1 MDFPVQVGASIWAL
15 VAKNVDD
22 LLFLMIFFANRR
34 FPVSNCS
41 LAIHWNGVAHRRHSL
56 RFTHCFGGVP
66 SNLIGLVG
74 LFPIAIGI
82 KELLEL
88 CKNNENDKDDEELHR

>member
-1 MDFPVQVGASIWAL
+1 MDFPVQVGASIWAF

-22 LLFLMIFFANRR
+22 LLFLMIFFANRG

-41 LAIHWNGVAHRRHSL
+41 LAIHWNGVAHRRQSL
-56 RFTHCFGGVP
+56 RSTHCFGGVT
-66 SNLIGLVG
+66 SNLIGLVR

>member
-1 MDFPVQVGASIWAL
+1 MNKHIKIPFS
-15 VAKNVDD
+15 
-22 LLFLMIFFANRR
+22 M
-34 FPVSNCS
+34 
-41 LAIHWNGVAHRRHSL
+41 
-56 RFTHCFGGVP
+56 P

-88 CKNNENDKDDEELHR
+88 CKNKQNDKDDEELHRDNICGARRYWRICLS